1 MCFQATYTCTTLYSV
16 FACRPSEDL
25 DAGETTFLNS
35 SGNAMHSISCVDPTN
50 AYYDPLLDG
59 DRPLDASSPDA
70 LDDTVGIQDTET
82 AGDAVAVASSSER
95 VVVPSPIT
103 NIIKVGRQ
111 NR

>member
-1 MCFQATYTCTTLYSV
+1 MLSESALSSHLYMNYSL
-16 FACRPSEDL
+16 FCRPSEDL

-35 SGNAMHSISCVDPTN
+35 SGNAIHSISCLDPTN

-59 DRPLDASSPDA
+59 DRPHDASSP
-70 LDDTVGIQDTET
+70 VGIQDTET